1 MESPVSS
8 ALKPIYKVGKYF
20 GLLPIPPKFL
30 SPSPPTTTVPTTTI
44 PTTTIVSRHSHLLLP
59 LYSAYVLVS
68 NLTVL
73 GFAIVIFF
81 RELSSPDRNLVEQFL
96 DMVYHSH
103 ILITITVCIHQ
114 SRHNISENL
123 ADWNKLEVLFET
135 FENCG
140 NSNPRESV
148 SFRKSIN
155 LPTSFADLIEIL
167 PRNDQ
172 KKHNKFITLSKWL
185 TVIYV
190 GVIFVGAVSYFITI
204 SINENTSSI
213 SSYLDEAA
221 KIYVIEEWCTWW
233 SGIYVIF
240 IGHTMELIWA
250 YGDMLLVLFSL
261 CMSYQFKRF
270 NRIVEKACTRQKI
283 GNIHPRDI
291 EDLRLFHWE
300 IAKVIKKTN
309 KILSV
314 LTSTVFTCNILYLF
328 SRVFNG
334 IEADLKHPTIIATKF
349 SSETTKS
356 FKVLDAKGDVTNSET
371 EYLLM
376 DRFCIQVLTSNL
388 AISGSGYFQLN
399 RGFIATLVSALITY
413 EVVILQFS
421 VASRVKLSKSGVLN
435 TTMMPVIQFLN
446 NVNETYSR

>member
-240 IGHTMELIWA
+240 IGMRHLI
-250 YGDMLLVLFSL
+250 
-261 CMSYQFKRF
+261 
-270 NRIVEKACTRQKI
+270 IVKM
-283 GNIHPRDI
+283 
-291 EDLRLFHWE
+291 RLKFRC
-300 IAKVIKKTN
+300 
-309 KILSV
+309 S
-314 LTSTVFTCNILYLF
+314 
-328 SRVFNG
+328 
-334 IEADLKHPTIIATKF
+334 II
-349 SSETTKS
+349 
-356 FKVLDAKGDVTNSET
+356 
-371 EYLLM
+371 
-376 DRFCIQVLTSNL
+376 I
-388 AISGSGYFQLN
+388 I
-399 RGFIATLVSALITY
+399 
-413 EVVILQFS
+413 
-421 VASRVKLSKSGVLN
+421 
-435 TTMMPVIQFLN
+435 
-446 NVNETYSR
+446 